1 MVLFSQSFTSL
12 THFSSR
18 DVYRLH
24 SNLPRHVTVRGQV
37 QGVGFRYFVVQR
49 VLDIRDRNLG
59 LEGWVRNRSDGT
71 VEALI
76 KGAPDAIEAMLS
88 DLRSGPS
95 GARVETVRLVDLVPS
110 EQRAEGTFEIRPTA

>member
-1 MVLFSQSFTSL
+1 MTDQLL
-12 THFSSR
+12 
-18 DVYRLH
+18 
-24 SNLPRHVTVRGQV
+24 VRRVIVEGLI
-37 QGVGFRYFVVQR
+37 QGVGY
-49 VLDIRDRNLG
+49 RDYARRAAARHG
-59 LEGWVRNRSDGT
+59 LSGWVRNRSDGT

-95 GARVETVRLVDLVPS
+95 GARVETVRLVDLVSS